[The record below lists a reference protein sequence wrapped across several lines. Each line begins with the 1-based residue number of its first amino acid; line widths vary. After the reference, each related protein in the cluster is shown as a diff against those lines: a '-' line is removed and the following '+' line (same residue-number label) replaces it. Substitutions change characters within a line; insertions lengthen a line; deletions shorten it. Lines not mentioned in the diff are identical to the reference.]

1 MALAL
6 QTTEGTQQ
14 LAYKMLRTA
23 AALALAAALPLTV
36 DAFAPSGFVATR
48 PSGLTAGV
56 VSRGALPLRR
66 SVGVARKARSSAWR
80 LGLRMQKAPL
90 DNEQAVDLEVS
101 SGLDSAAAA
110 TGEEDTTFKDAV
122 RDTSIA
128 VAAATVFGA
137 GIGATLGV
145 DKALEYFTGYLL
157 EESLSV
163 DNLFVFLLLFE
174 YFKVPAKEQKKV
186 LNYGIWGAVAMRAAF
201 IGAGLLAIEKF
212 RGVLVGFAGLLI
224 FSSYKILASTGQEE
238 EEDEDLADNQV
249 VKLVNKFV
257 KSSPDYDGDKF
268 FTEVD
273 GVKLATPLLVV
284 LICVELSDV
293 IFAVDSI
300 PAVFGVT
307 EDPLIVFTSNIFA
320 IASLRAL
327 YSVLAKLAQDL
338 EYLDTAVGAV
348 LGFIGFKLIGE
359 YVGFEI
365 SEIASLGIVASL
377 LGVGVGTSLHKK
389 RKEDARAAKDEA

>member
-1 MALAL
+1 
-6 QTTEGTQQ
+6 
-14 LAYKMLRTA
+14 
-23 AALALAAALPLTV
+23 
-36 DAFAPSGFVATR
+36 
-48 PSGLTAGV
+48 
-56 VSRGALPLRR
+56 
-66 SVGVARKARSSAWR
+66 
-80 LGLRMQKAPL
+80 MQKAPL
-90 DNEQAVDLEVS
+90 ENDQATNLEAAE
-101 SGLDSAAAA
+101 AAAA
-110 TGEEDTTFKDAV
+110 RASEEDTTFKDAV

-128 VAAATVFGA
+128 VAAATLFGA
-137 GIGATLGV
+137 GIGATMGT

-174 YFKVPAKEQKKV
+174 YFQVPPVQQKKV

-224 FSSYKILASTGQEE
+224 FSSYKILSSTGQEE
-238 EEDEDLADNQV
+238 EEEEDLSDNQV

-257 KSSPDYDGDKF
+257 KSAPDYDGDKF
-268 FTEVD
+268 FTMVD
-273 GVKLATPLLVV
+273 GEKLATPLLVV

-307 EDPLIVFTSNIFA
+307 EDPLIVFTSNVFA

-338 EYLDTAVGAV
+338 EYLDTAVGGV

-359 YVGFEI
+359 YLGFEI
-365 SEIASLGIVASL
+365 SELVSLAIVASM

-389 RKEDARAAKDEA
+389 SKESPEV